1 MNIARVGGL
10 LLLLGVAVL
19 VNVRVRG
26 DRARAAAARAEE
38 EARARAVQDSAFADS
53 LLRASE
59 DMNASVTVRRSDLPA
74 PERDRARIATLLATE
89 SAGTYIDEMLAVRDG
104 IVSRW
109 PERLRD
115 PLLVWIQD
123 AALPD
128 YRTSHPI
135 IIREAFQRWANTGIP
150 MAFAFTLDS
159 ADAEIHITWVDR
171 YESRTSGRT
180 RSVRDQHGWI
190 LGASIELALRQ
201 PNGDLLSEE
210 ALSAIAKHEVGHLL
224 GLDHCASEQ
233 NIMSAQVRVRDLSA
247 ADEATMRLWYRLPPG
262 RTR

>member
-1 MNIARVGGL
+1 MNVARLAGL
-10 LLLLGVAVL
+10 LLLLGVAVV

-26 DRARAAAARAEE
+26 DRAREAESAERERAS
-38 EARARAVQDSAFADS
+38 RDSAFADS
-53 LLRASE
+53 LVRASE
-59 DMNASVTVRRSDLPA
+59 DMNASVTVRRSELPA
-74 PERDRARIATLLATE
+74 PVRDSARIATLLATE
-89 SAGTYIDEMLAVRDG
+89 SGGTYVDEMLRTRDG
-104 IVSRW
+104 VVTRW
-109 PERLRD
+109 PDRLRE

-135 IIREAFQRWANTGIP
+135 IVREAFQRWANTGIP

-159 ADAEIHITWVDR
+159 AAAEIHITWVDR

-180 RSVRDQHGWI
+180 RSVRDQHGWV

-201 PNGDLLSEE
+201 PNGDLLAED

-224 GLDHCASEQ
+224 GLDHCTSEQ
-233 NIMSAQVRVRDLSA
+233 NIMAAQVRVRDLSA
-247 ADEATMRLWYRLPPG
+247 EDEATMRLWYRLPPG
-262 RTR
+262 RARR

>member
-1 MNIARVGGL
+1 MNARHRVL
-10 LLLLGVAVL
+10 LLLLFVAAII
-19 VNVRVRG
+19 VNWRLRT
-26 DRARAAAARAEE
+26 DRARAAAEQARIA
-38 EARARAVQDSAFADS
+38 AAQDSAFADS

-74 PERDRARIATLLATE
+74 PDRDSVAIAALLASE
-89 SAGTYIDEMLAVRDG
+89 SAGTYLDEMLTVRDG

-109 PERLRD
+109 PERLRE

-128 YRTSHPI
+128 YRSSHPI
-135 IIREAFQRWANTGIP
+135 LVREAFQRWANTGIP

-159 ADAEIHITWVDR
+159 SAAEIHITWVDR

-180 RSVRDQHGWI
+180 RSVRDQHGWV

-210 ALSAIAKHEVGHLL
+210 ALSAITKHEVGHLL

-233 NIMSAQVRVRDLSA
+233 NIMAAQVRVRDLSA
-247 ADEATMRLWYRLPPG
+247 ADEATIRLWYRLPPG
-262 RTR
+262 RVR

>member
-1 MNIARVGGL
+1 MNARHRIL
-10 LLLLGVAVL
+10 LLLLLVAAIV
-19 VNVRVRG
+19 VNRRLRT
-26 DRARAAAARAEE
+26 DRARAAAEQARVA
-38 EARARAVQDSAFADS
+38 AVQDSAFADS

-74 PERDRARIATLLATE
+74 PERDSAAIATLLASE
-89 SAGTYIDEMLAVRDG
+89 SVGTYLDEMLTVRDG

-109 PERLRD
+109 PERLRE

-123 AALPD
+123 AALQD
-128 YRTSHPI
+128 YRSSHPI
-135 IIREAFQRWANTGIP
+135 LVREAFQRWANTGIP

-159 ADAEIHITWVDR
+159 SAAEIHITWVDR

-180 RSVRDQHGWI
+180 RSVRDQHGWV

-210 ALSAIAKHEVGHLL
+210 ALSAITKHEVGHLL

-233 NIMSAQVRVRDLSA
+233 NIMAAQVRVRDLSA
-247 ADEATMRLWYRLPPG
+247 ADESTIRLWYRLPPG
-262 RTR
+262 RAR

>member
-1 MNIARVGGL
+1 MNARHRIL
-10 LLLLGVAVL
+10 LLLLFAAAIV
-19 VNVRVRG
+19 VNWRLRT
-26 DRARAAAARAEE
+26 DRAHAAAEQARIA
-38 EARARAVQDSAFADS
+38 AAQDSALADS
-53 LLRASE
+53 LIRASE
-59 DMNASVTVRRSDLPA
+59 DMNASVTVRRSDLPE
-74 PERDRARIATLLATE
+74 PERDSAAIAALLANE
-89 SAGTYIDEMLAVRDG
+89 SAGTYLDEMLTVRDG

-109 PERLRD
+109 PERLRE

-123 AALPD
+123 ATLPD

-135 IIREAFQRWANTGIP
+135 IVREAFQRWANTGIP

-159 ADAEIHITWVDR
+159 SAAEIHITWVDR

-180 RSVRDQHGWI
+180 RSVRDQHGWV

-224 GLDHCASEQ
+224 GLDHCTSEL

-247 ADEATMRLWYRLPPG
+247 ADEATIRLWYRLPPG
-262 RTR
+262 RAR